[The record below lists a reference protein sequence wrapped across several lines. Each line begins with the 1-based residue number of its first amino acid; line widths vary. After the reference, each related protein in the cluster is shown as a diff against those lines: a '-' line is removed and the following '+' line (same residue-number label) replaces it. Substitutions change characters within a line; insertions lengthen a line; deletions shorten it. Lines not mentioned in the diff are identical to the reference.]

1 MASHRRMCVAALVDL
16 FDLDMEDRFHPV
28 ECVVADC
35 SSVECVQLEE
45 KRAGMTIVID
55 PDVIELPEEIE
66 EEIDPDDLE
75 YEDPPALPVQ
85 PNWDV

>member
-1 MASHRRMCVAALVDL
+1 
-16 FDLDMEDRFHPV
+16 
-28 ECVVADC
+28 
-35 SSVECVQLEE
+35 
-45 KRAGMTIVID
+45 MTIVID

>member
-1 MASHRRMCVAALVDL
+1 MVSHRRMCVAALVDL
-16 FDLDMEDRFHPV
+16 FDLNMEGWLHTL

-35 SSVECVQLEE
+35 SFVECVQLEE